1 METDIKIK
9 KKELILIFV
18 VLVLI
23 AGAILLF
30 PFVKAMVI
38 NYFNNSYTNEQLTF
52 GTSTPNVQR
61 YIEIPR
67 NANITSAT
75 INLTG
80 STTKRMENQTEVGD
94 TGGSGRGGGFIG
106 NNFYYVVRGSIQVA
120 NRTSSNIASYPF
132 PVNCG
137 DDPYG
142 ATTNGTAVI
151 YSTCQVVVDGWPTNY
166 TITWT
171 NPTGGY
177 IKSYN
182 YSFPTNWA
190 RDMFYS
196 NGLLYVYT
204 DPGMIYIINET
215 NGVVIGNITT
225 ASGGSG
231 FEIIDGYIYLGK
243 SHAVSK
249 YKNTTL
255 ISSIYIPESSV
266 NGLAYNN
273 NTNEIWIIS
282 HTTTFSFCFPEDTII
297 SSPEGDKRISGFKT
311 GDTIYSYKDGK
322 VIEDKV
328 INITKRGI
336 ENYYNK
342 LYQICTERVCLN
354 ATYNHLFWTTEGYK
368 RAETL
373 KSGDILKNIKLDEE
387 EIYSVKE
394 INISNIDVWDVDI
407 EKGNTF
413 FAEKLLV
420 DENGK
425 MENTQSPILILKGV
439 EK

>member
-1 METDIKIK
+1 METNIKIK
-9 KKELILIFV
+9 EKKLILIFA

-23 AGAILLF
+23 VGAVILF
-30 PFVKAMVI
+30 PFVKAMII

-120 NRTSSNIASYPF
+120 NRTNSNIASYPF

-142 ATTNGTAVI
+142 STTNGTAVI

-171 NPTGGY
+171 TPTGGY

-190 RDMFYS
+190 RDMYYS
-196 NGLLYVYT
+196 NGLLYVYS
-204 DPGMIYIINET
+204 DPGVIYIINET
-215 NGVVIGNITT
+215 NGIIIGNMTT
-225 ASGGSG
+225 AGGGIG

-243 SHAVSK
+243 SHSVNK
-249 YKNTTL
+249 YQNTTL
-255 ISSIYIPESSV
+255 ISSFYIPESSV

-273 NTNEIWIIS
+273 NTNELWLIS
-282 HTTTFSFCFPEDTII
+282 HTTSFSFCFPEYTNI
-297 SSPEGDKRISGFKT
+297 SSPEGERKISAYKI
-311 GDTIYSYKDGK
+311 GDEIFSYKDGQ
-322 VIEDKV
+322 VIIDKV
-328 INITKRGI
+328 INVTKRGI
-336 ENYYNK
+336 ENYKNK
-342 LYQICTERVCLN
+342 LYQICTERACVN
-354 ATYNHLFWTTEGYK
+354 ATYNHLFWTTDGYK

-373 KSGDILKNIKLDEE
+373 QVGDILKNINLKEE
-387 EIYSVKE
+387 GVISVKE
-394 INISNIDVWDVDI
+394 INISGIQVWDIDI

-439 EK
+439 GK